1 MQDSLKIEIE
11 RATANS
17 QLGLVVL
24 TMDLQQALPTPKL
37 FCGPAFYERK
47 VWTYSFNIHDCG

>member
-1 MQDSLKIEIE
+1 MLDSLKIEIE

-24 TMDLQQALPTPKL
+24 TMDLQPCQP
-37 FCGPAFYERK
+37 
-47 VWTYSFNIHDCG
+47 